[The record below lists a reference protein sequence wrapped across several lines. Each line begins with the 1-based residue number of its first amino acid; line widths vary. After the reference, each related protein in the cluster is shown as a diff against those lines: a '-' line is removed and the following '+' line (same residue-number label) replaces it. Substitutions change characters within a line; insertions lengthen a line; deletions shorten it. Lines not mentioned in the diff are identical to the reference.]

1 MAARLHRK
9 TSLRKIPTICV
20 PIKVTLN
27 FLYKKTDTHL
37 SVALSVYVR
46 IFENFLVVIAWR
58 ESWRG
63 ENMVDELRVN
73 ASRWNAKIWRLQ
85 MQQKRLLIME
95 SLKDPKPCELVNDYT
110 SQSSV
115 HGLRYV
121 SNVKANIVEK

>member
-1 MAARLHRK
+1 
-9 TSLRKIPTICV
+9 
-20 PIKVTLN
+20 
-27 FLYKKTDTHL
+27 
-37 SVALSVYVR
+37 
-46 IFENFLVVIAWR
+46 
-58 ESWRG
+58 
-63 ENMVDELRVN
+63 MVDELRVN